1 MFKLTEI
8 LMHISF
14 LLNKYSLYIFF
25 AGCLL
30 LGLWALIS
38 PAGFSEH
45 SGIAGFIAGFIAGL
59 LIGLFILRQRKSGK
73 K

>member
-14 LLNKYSLYIFF
+14 FLHKYSLYIFF

-38 PAGFSEH
+38 PTGFSEH
-45 SGIAGFIAGFIAGL
+45 SGIAGLIAGFLA
-59 LIGLFILRQRKSGK
+59 GLFILRQRKSGK
-73 K
+73 E

>member
-1 MFKLTEI
+1 MMFKLTEI
-8 LMHISF
+8 LMQISF
-14 LLNKYSLYIFF
+14 LLHKYSIHVFI

-38 PAGFSEH
+38 FTGFSEH
-45 SGIAGFIAGFIAGL
+45 SGITGLIAGFLTA
-59 LIGLFILRQRKSGK
+59 LFILRQRKSGK

>member
-8 LMHISF
+8 LINISF
-14 LLNKYSLYIFF
+14 FLHKYSIHIFF

-38 PAGFSEH
+38 FTEFSEH
-45 SGIAGFIAGFIAGL
+45 SGITGLIAGFLTA
-59 LIGLFILRQRKSGK
+59 LFILRQRKGVK